1 MPSRQRGLKK
11 PSKLHHRVKLRVK
24 SDDQC
29 LLVSLSKEDRDT
41 YLLHE
46 DNVKRF
52 LSSSN
57 LRVSGDFIDSL
68 AQITAKASKVS
79 VVNNTDGTNFTL
91 LEDSPGVLGKMDMSG
106 TGNPHALERWDG
118 NSDATNDFIN
128 LNEKKRNSVPHR
140 VKQGNITHN
149 IMPKA
154 NLSIHAANLKA
165 NEDDENNAKESD
177 KVDKN
182 DCPTTNDNSEMAVK
196 IIPNELKRTREQ
208 ARQDLLA
215 IDADDATCWSTKDTN
230 RPWSSSSRSRKQ
242 LTKSKPR
249 RAMRQRDKVKS
260 PWLPTMSFTLRKDV
274 VNSSKVEGR
283 PLSSLRNA
291 RWSTFKRL
299 AKPKYRLQSSN
310 STKVSIEN
318 SNCQDKVPRS
328 LAEASKYSKQIL
340 SLQNKSCN
348 KSSSLH
354 HRNYL
359 AKYRYIKP
367 HRDPRQNISISTS
380 KAMYNPYRIPKLAK
394 AVQDNFA
401 RRVDLLS
408 NLMGNYDLDEDDAS
422 EVHSVYNYDV
432 VRNRKL

>member
-1 MPSRQRGLKK
+1 MPLRQHSLEK

-24 SDDQC
+24 SDDQY
-29 LLVSLSKEDRDT
+29 LLVSLSKDDRHT

-46 DNVKRF
+46 DNVRRF
-52 LSSSN
+52 LGSSN

-79 VVNNTDGTNFTL
+79 VVNNTDETNFSS
-91 LEDSPGVLGKMDMSG
+91 LEDNSGVLEKMDTSG
-106 TGNPHALERWDG
+106 TGNPHALQRWDG
-118 NSDATNDFIN
+118 NSYADNDLINVLGKKQTN
-128 LNEKKRNSVPHR
+128 VPHH

-154 NLSIHAANLKA
+154 NLSMHAANFKA
-165 NEDDENNAKESD
+165 NEADENNAKESD
-177 KVDKN
+177 KVNKN
-182 DCPTTNDNSEMAVK
+182 DCAMTNDNSEIARKVSS
-196 IIPNELKRTREQ
+196 NELKTTRDHF
-208 ARQDLLA
+208 RQDLLA
-215 IDADDATCWSTKDTN
+215 TDADAATCWSTKDTN
-230 RPWSSSSRSRKQ
+230 RPWSSSSKSREQIIKP
-242 LTKSKPR
+242 KPR
-249 RAMRQRDKVKS
+249 RAMRQIDKGKS
-260 PWLPTMSFTLRKDV
+260 PWLPTMSFTRRKDIA
-274 VNSSKVEGR
+274 NSSKVKGH
-283 PLSSLRNA
+283 PLSSLRKA

-310 STKVSIEN
+310 STTSSSEN
-318 SNCQDKVPRS
+318 SNCQDKAPRS

-394 AVQDNFA
+394 TVQDNFA

-408 NLMGNYDLDEDDAS
+408 NLMGNYDLDEDDAT